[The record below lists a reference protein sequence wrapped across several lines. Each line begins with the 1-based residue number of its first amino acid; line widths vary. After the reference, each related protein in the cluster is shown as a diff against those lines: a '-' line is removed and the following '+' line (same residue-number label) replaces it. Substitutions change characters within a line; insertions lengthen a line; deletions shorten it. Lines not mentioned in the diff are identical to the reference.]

1 MPGEKQPWEGMIDNF
16 GDSMDKMPDEI
27 CPSAAAILFNEDRSE
42 VLLQRRSDNGSWAL
56 PAGRMD
62 IGESVAECAVR
73 ECEEETGLKTRIK
86 RLVGV
91 YSDPSNYSILRYP
104 SGYSVQYVSSVFE
117 VEYVSG
123 EIHVSEEST
132 AVEWFPVSALP
143 EQVSHSARLR
153 IQDALSGQTE
163 AFYG

>member
-1 MPGEKQPWEGMIDNF
+1 MTDKKPWEGHIDNF
-16 GDSMDKMPDEI
+16 GNPMDKLPDEVY
-27 CPSAAAILFNEDRSE
+27 PSGAAILFNEDRSE

-56 PAGRMD
+56 PAGRLD
-62 IGESVAECAVR
+62 IGESVAECAIR

-91 YSDPSNYSILRYP
+91 YSDPTNYAILRYP
-104 SGYSVQYVSSVFE
+104 NGYSVQYVSSVFE

-123 EIHVSEEST
+123 EIQVSAEST
-132 AVEWFPVSALP
+132 AVEWFPVGALP
-143 EQVSHSARLR
+143 DQVSISARLR